1 MKPFAYADG
10 STVEEVTRVL
20 DGACRPLA
28 GGTDLLPLMK
38 TGLAAPER
46 LVNLKAVPGLDSLG
60 RRNDAWYVGALLTL
74 SRLAGDEQLGRNLA
88 VLAEAC
94 RESASPQLRHRAT
107 LGGNL
112 LQRPRCWY
120 FRDPLVSCWLK
131 GGERCFAVDGQNQ
144 RHAVFRVGPC
154 HIAHPS
160 DPAVA
165 LLALDASVVVVGPE
179 GGRTVPLAD
188 FIRPPRQAAWSE
200 TSLALDELV
209 TAVHIPHPP
218 SGARGA
224 YLKVAQR
231 AVWDFSLVSAAVQL
245 TFEGDT
251 VRAARVALGG
261 VAPVPW
267 RAREAEAALLDGPLT
282 TSAIARTAEA
292 ATSDA
297 KPLSRNGYK
306 IDLIRGT
313 VAGAL
318 RSLQE
323 SKQA

>member
-1 MKPFAYADG
+1 MKPFVYADG
-10 STVEEVTRVL
+10 STVEEVTCVL

-38 TGLAAPER
+38 AGLSAPER
-46 LVNLKAVPGLDSLG
+46 LVNLKAIPGLDSLI
-60 RRNDAWYVGALLTL
+60 RREDAWHVGALVTL
-74 SRLAGDEQLGRNLA
+74 SRLAGDEQLGRDLA
-88 VLAEAC
+88 VLAEAS
-94 RESASPQLRHRAT
+94 RGSASPQLRHRAT

-120 FRDPLVSCWLK
+120 FRDPLVHCWLK
-131 GGERCFAVDGQNQ
+131 GGEHCFAVDGQNQ
-144 RHAVFRVGPC
+144 RHAVFGGGPC
-154 HIAHPS
+154 YIVHPS

-165 LLALDASVVVVGPE
+165 LLALDASVVILGPG

-245 TFEGDT
+245 VFEGDT